1 MNRDFFTI
9 FPVNPD
15 RFSGLIPIIPTLLC
29 GRWLHRD
36 DSALQIVILLVGG
49 IQVAILGTENNES
62 ITSTNPS
69 LSIKNHI
76 R

>member
-1 MNRDFFTI
+1 MIFLKI
-9 FPVNPD
+9 FPVSPY
-15 RFSGLIPIIPTLLC
+15 RFSGLIPIGIALLC
-29 GRWLHRD
+29 GSWLHRD
-36 DSALQIVILLVGG
+36 DSSLQIVILLVGG